1 MKIKPAY
8 TYILVTLSM
17 VFWGMS
23 FVWSKIALDYYEPIT
38 IILLRLILSSAFL
51 FSGLAIF
58 KRLTRLKT
66 SDLKLFLLSALFNPF
81 LYFLGENYG
90 LKFSSPTVTAVVIAT
105 IPVFTPV
112 VAYFVYREKLSLLNI
127 FGLLVSFAGVLFM
140 LIEKDFSLSVSW
152 VGIGWLALAVFTA
165 VFYSVLLKKLAA
177 RYDPFLIIAWQNL
190 FGTIYFLPLFLIFDV
205 DHFLTVQ
212 PTTELISSLLLL
224 AFFASSLAFV
234 FFTISSREIGIS
246 KTNLFTNLIPVFTAV
261 FSFFVLGEA
270 FQIQKMVGMLIVIT
284 GVLMSQMT
292 KENRIV
298 NIYRYFLFRK

>member
-1 MKIKPAY
+1 M
-8 TYILVTLSM
+8 
-17 VFWGMS
+17 
-23 FVWSKIALDYYEPIT
+23 WSKIALDYYEPIT

>member
-1 MKIKPAY
+1 
-8 TYILVTLSM
+8 M

-23 FVWSKIALDYYEPIT
+23 FVWSKIALDYYEPVT

-51 FSGLAIF
+51 FVGLALF
-58 KRLTRLKT
+58 KRLTRLKA

-90 LKFSSPTVTAVVIAT
+90 LKFSSPTVTAVLIAT

-112 VAYFVYREKLSLLNI
+112 VAFFVYREKLSLLNI
-127 FGLLVSFAGVLFM
+127 FGLVVSFAGVLFM
-140 LIEKDFSLSVSW
+140 LIEKDLSLNVSYT
-152 VGIGWLALAVFTA
+152 GIAWLGLAVLTA
-165 VFYSVLLKKLAA
+165 VFYSVLLKKLAV

-190 FGTIYFLPLFLIFDV
+190 FGALYFLPLFLFFDLN
-205 DHFLTVQ
+205 HFLSVQ
-212 PTTELISSLLLL
+212 PTTDLVSSLLLL

-261 FSFFVLGEA
+261 FSFFVLGEV
-270 FQIQKMVGMLIVIT
+270 FETQKILGMLVVIA

-292 KENRIV
+292 KGNKVV
-298 NIYRYFLFRK
+298 NIYRYIFYRKKGSG